1 VEGVLAICL
10 PNSNKV
16 LADQENVR
24 VLTYCCVILITICLL
39 CDMTYENEIGMEVLY
54 VSSTKE
60 SPQKILCQSKFNS
73 IHKKKKKNVVSVP
86 NHHWLSIS
94 PNSL

>member
-1 VEGVLAICL
+1 MFTCLTLPIVEGVLAICL

-16 LADQENVR
+16 PVDQENVR

-54 VSSTKE
+54 VSSTKKA
-60 SPQKILCQSKFNS
+60 PKKYCANQNLTQFIKKI
-73 IHKKKKKNVVSVP
+73 IKKKLKKKI
-86 NHHWLSIS
+86 IS
-94 PNSL
+94 

>member
-1 VEGVLAICL
+1 MFTCLTLPIVEGVLAICL

-16 LADQENVR
+16 LVDQENVR
-24 VLTYCCVILITICLL
+24 VLTHCCVMLITICLL

-73 IHKKKKKNVVSVP
+73 IH
-86 NHHWLSIS
+86 
-94 PNSL
+94 

>member
-1 VEGVLAICL
+1 MAICL

-39 CDMTYENEIGMEVLY
+39 CDMTYENEIGMEVFIC
-54 VSSTKE
+54 TCNERK
-60 SPQKILCQSKFNS
+60 PQKDIDRKS
-73 IHKKKKKNVVSVP
+73 VV
-86 NHHWLSIS
+86 
-94 PNSL
+94 